1 MRLSN
6 SDPIAA
12 PHESAIGPKQ
22 TWASAPHISAF
33 GGKADM
39 TLCGNP
45 LLRSLSGVK
54 RTFQLCRSM
63 SAIYYF
69 FLSGQR
75 EPSSNRQLLATW
87 QKSMDQ
93 MDERDSGYQVG

>member
-1 MRLSN
+1 
-6 SDPIAA
+6 
-12 PHESAIGPKQ
+12 
-22 TWASAPHISAF
+22 
-33 GGKADM
+33 
-39 TLCGNP
+39 
-45 LLRSLSGVK
+45 
-54 RTFQLCRSM
+54 M